1 MWRKQRMINI
11 LVYIL
16 FAYGITNLLV
26 YGTGPFDILSKFRKL
41 ARSILNTLGD
51 MLDCMMCTSTNVG
64 WIISLLNILFISIPL
79 TPMMILYGSVLP
91 WYVIIFGDACIT
103 SGAVWLIHTLQE
115 FLERSNNNG

>member
-1 MWRKQRMINI
+1 MIINI
-11 LVYIL
+11 LIYIL

-26 YGTGPFDILSKFRKL
+26 YGSGPFDVLNKFRKL
-41 ARSILNTLGD
+41 SRRILNTLGD

-64 WIISLLNILFISIPL
+64 WVVSLLNILFISVPL
-79 TPMMILYGSVLP
+79 TPMMILYGDVLP

-115 FLERSNNNG
+115 ALETNSNNNG